1 MCPPFNLSAP
11 GGAQG
16 GEGWAALR
24 PGPRQGKGG
33 GTGTAARLFMET
45 PAQLEPAMG
54 TQEALSPPRVGG
66 CPSLHPQQPR
76 GSAGIRGH
84 SAVSFL

>member
-54 TQEALSPPRVGG
+54 TQEALSPPGLGAVPVSILNSQGDQ
-66 CPSLHPQQPR
+66 L
-76 GSAGIRGH
+76 GSGVI
-84 SAVSFL
+84 LL